1 MRYLLRAL
9 SLFIVITVL
18 YGSFNLYNAIVH
30 RPTCISM
37 MAPEDFT
44 LADILG
50 MVAISFVI
58 PLVLILIRFLIKR
71 ASGD

>member
-1 MRYLLRAL
+1 
-9 SLFIVITVL
+9 
-18 YGSFNLYNAIVH
+18 
-30 RPTCISM
+30 